1 MPGATAVTVNVALDE
16 PAGIV
21 RAVGTVATAVLLLVS
36 ERLAPPLGAAELS
49 VTVPCPLLPAA
60 TLVALSVTPDTVP
73 VVVAD
78 VDEPPHWTMLKMAT
92 AVTTSMTNGVAR
104 LLICLMSR

>member
-1 MPGATAVTVNVALDE
+1 MTVNVALDE

-73 VVVAD
+73 VVVVAD